1 MYIHCVYSHESY
13 YCDYG
18 QNFVEYTKNITYIYN
33 NIFEFILNVQRPHYC
48 TPNFCK
54 FVSNRWMKNTY
65 QSQCF
70 RNHFDTNYKC
80 NTIIN
85 ILSLPTYS
93 RICFFF
99 FFFQHSIQS
108 FISFHLLLL
117 FCTIRIYLYL
127 CISFKHIIL
136 WFTKDQSGVVFAI
149 YDLSCMS
156 R

>member
-99 FFFQHSIQS
+99 FFFNTVYNH
-108 FISFHLLLL
+108 
-117 FCTIRIYLYL
+117 LYL
-127 CISFKHIIL
+127 FICYYYSA
-136 WFTKDQSGVVFAI
+136 Q
-149 YDLSCMS
+149 
-156 R
+156 